1 MGNLKVKKAV
11 IPAAGFGTRFRPATK
26 AIPKEM
32 LPIIDI
38 PTIQYIVQ
46 ECIDSG
52 IEEILIID
60 NDSKLEI
67 RKHFSIDERL
77 ENKLLSVNKINEYNL
92 VHEIATKVKIS
103 YIQQNNP
110 KGLGHA
116 VYLAKEWVNNEPFV
130 VLCGDDI
137 MVNKNGLPVTKQLI
151 DAYESTN
158 CSILGVQEILRE
170 NVHKYGVVTPVNM
183 EGRLIQISDVVEK
196 PKTEEAP
203 SNYAT
208 LGRYVLSPKIFELL
222 ENQTPGAGGE
232 IQLTDSIR
240 RMMNLEKVY
249 AYNFEGIRYDAGDKF
264 GYVSAVIDFALE
276 RDDLRE
282 LVLEHLKK
290 KLNCN

>member
-11 IPAAGFGTRFRPATK
+11 IPAAGFGTRFLPATK

-77 ENKLLSVNKINEYNL
+77 ENKLLSVNKINDYNL

-103 YIQQNNP
+103 YVQQNNP

-151 DAYESTN
+151 DAYKSTN

-240 RMMNLEKVY
+240 RMMNSEKVY

>member
-11 IPAAGFGTRFRPATK
+11 IPAAGFGTRFLPATK

-103 YIQQNNP
+103 YVQQNNP
-110 KGLGHA
+110 RGLGHA

-151 DAYESTN
+151 DAYKSTN

-240 RMMNLEKVY
+240 RMMNSEKVY